1 MTSTNRPKHMAVFT
15 LVVEYDDPNMLH
27 GVGLKV
33 TPTAS
38 LSDFHPCAVEHILD
52 EMQSALN
59 NAIERR
65 FMNGDRLSR

>member
-1 MTSTNRPKHMAVFT
+1 MAVFT

-38 LSDFHPCAVEHILD
+38 LSDFHPRAVEHILD
-52 EMQSALN
+52 EMQSAFN
-59 NAIERR
+59 NAVTHI